1 MDKNLGWLMADN
13 SRLLRRAFE
22 ERVRT
27 TGITAPQ
34 ARLLLA
40 LERSPGENQA
50 FHAERLEVEPITL
63 CRMVDRMEE
72 SGLVERRHDPAD
84 RRARLLHLTTRA
96 EGEIARIRAALDGLL
111 DQMVAG
117 LDETEQAELMR
128 LMQRVTENLSP
139 ATKAASNTE
148 VTAHG

>member
-40 LERSPGENQA
+40 LERAPGENQA
-50 FHAERLEVEPITL
+50 FYADLLEVEPISL
-63 CRMVDRMEE
+63 CRMVDRMEDG
-72 SGLVERRHDPAD
+72 GLVQRRPNPTD
-84 RRARLLHLTTRA
+84 RRARLLHLTERA
-96 EGEIARIRAALDGLL
+96 TGEIARIRAALDGLL

-117 LDETEQAELMR
+117 LDEGEQEDLIRM
-128 LMQRVTENLSP
+128 LNIVTENLTPPS
-139 ATKAASNTE
+139 KTE
-148 VTAHG
+148 KVAHG

>member
-1 MDKNLGWLMADN
+1 MDKNLAWLMSD
-13 SRLLRRAFE
+13 STRLLRRAFE
-22 ERVRT
+22 ERVRV

-34 ARLLLA
+34 ARLLLSM
-40 LERSPGENQA
+40 ERAPGENQA
-50 FHAERLEVEPITL
+50 FYAERLEVEPITL

-72 SGLVERRHDPAD
+72 AGLLERRFDPAD

-117 LDETEQAELMR
+117 LGEHEQSELLR
-128 LMQRVTENLSP
+128 LLQVVTHNLTPSP
-139 ATKAASNTE
+139 KVGTVIN
-148 VTAHG
+148 G

>member
-13 SRLLRRAFE
+13 ARLLRRAFE
-22 ERVRT
+22 ERVRV

-50 FHAERLEVEPITL
+50 FYAERLEVEPITL
-63 CRMVDRMEE
+63 CRMVDRMAEA
-72 SGLVERRHDPAD
+72 GLLERRFDPAD
-84 RRARLLHLTTRA
+84 RRARLLHLTERA

-117 LDETEQAELMR
+117 LNEHEQSELLR
-128 LMQRVTENLSP
+128 LLQVVTLNLTP
-139 ATKAASNTE
+139 APKVGSVIN
-148 VTAHG
+148 G

>member
-13 SRLLRRAFE
+13 ARLLRRAFE
-22 ERVRT
+22 ERVRV

-50 FHAERLEVEPITL
+50 FYAERLEVEPITL
-63 CRMVDRMEE
+63 CRMVDRMAEA
-72 SGLVERRHDPAD
+72 GLLERRFDPAD
-84 RRARLLHLTTRA
+84 RRVRLLYLTARA

-117 LDETEQAELMR
+117 LDEREQSELLRM
-128 LMQRVTENLSP
+128 LQLVTHNLAP
-139 ATKAASNTE
+139 APKIGTVVN
-148 VTAHG
+148 G